1 MSNAYEKYDYLDN
14 QIVFLSQS
22 INMAPWMPLLSW
34 DSHNLGP
41 GAKWG
46 RVSSGSRL
54 LYPPLH
60 PSSTQAP
67 PLSRRDRGTE
77 RKKRGPG
84 GAGGDRD
91 LSGMNPGAAMSR
103 IPPHSGR
110 CKPSPTL
117 KVSTLN
123 FSKSMAAEFS
133 TMMVTWAS
141 FRTVIGTTRKMPPGP
156 TSRRLNLA
164 LAPWVTEF
172 GGRQRGRWMRTE
184 TH

>member
-22 INMAPWMPLLSW
+22 INIAPWMPLLSW

-46 RVSSGSRL
+46 RVSSGSSCIL
-54 LYPPLH
+54 PFIPPPLRLPH
-60 PSSTQAP
+60 SAG
-67 PLSRRDRGTE
+67 GTE
-77 RKKRGPG
+77 ELRGKKKRARRGRRWQGPL
-84 GAGGDRD
+84 RNEYRSCYEQD
-91 LSGMNPGAAMSR
+91 L
-103 IPPHSGR
+103 PHSGR

-172 GGRQRGRWMRTE
+172 GGRHWGRWMRTE